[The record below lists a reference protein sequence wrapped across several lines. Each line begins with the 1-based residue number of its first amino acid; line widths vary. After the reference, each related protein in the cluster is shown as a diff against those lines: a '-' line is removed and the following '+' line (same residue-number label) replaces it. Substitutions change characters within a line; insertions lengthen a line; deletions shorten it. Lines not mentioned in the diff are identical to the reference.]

1 MTCNYSFDSSG
12 DQKGASGPR
21 FAPITVTAFSCEAKL
36 MRPVESGAR
45 TPRPFLRISHTA

>member
-12 DQKGASGPR
+12 DQKRAQGPR
-21 FAPITVTAFSCEAKL
+21 FAPITVTTISGEAKL

-45 TPRPFLRISHTA
+45 TPQPFLRTSHTA